1 MGHIWS
7 QGWSRKGW
15 QRCERGNDQQHR
27 NLHTNKFKFQVQVT
41 SGAFFQESN
50 VLTERIAVIIVQY
63 ILNRSAQ
70 SCRHSLLIVASWDLA
85 NSTSKIHKS
94 APSMISNKAL
104 RNKRPSNYPPTLMSL
119 LAPLVICKRTFSKT
133 PPNSCIKCLHKKHDQ
148 SRSNVKICQLTQHKS
163 HRIRCKNGSVN
174 TGLINPPN

>member
-1 MGHIWS
+1 MIIQGFVPLAGPLHFSQKTPRHLLGHIWS
-7 QGWSRKGW
+7 QGWSREGW
-15 QRCERGNDQQHR
+15 QRCERGNDPQHR
-27 NLHTNKFKFQVQVT
+27 NLHTDKFKFQVT

-94 APSMISNKAL
+94 APSIISNKAL
-104 RNKRPSNYPPTLMSL
+104 RNKRPLNYPPTLLSL
-119 LAPLVICKRTFSKT
+119 LAPLVICKRNFLQ
-133 PPNSCIKCLHKKHDQ
+133 NSPKLMHQVPAQKA
-148 SRSNVKICQLTQHKS
+148 RSI
-163 HRIRCKNGSVN
+163 
-174 TGLINPPN
+174 